1 MTEFLRDPRTG
12 YVYAYKDGKLVGP
25 MQSMGDGNKV
35 PDKPSTDLWKLKYK
49 REKSE

>member
-1 MTEFLRDPRTG
+1 MIELLRDPKTG
-12 YVYAYKDGKLVGP
+12 FMYAYKEGNLVGAVT
-25 MQSMGDGNKV
+25 SIGDGNKV